1 MIMTAS
7 GGVQGKVSEIQV
19 CAGCNKKI
27 HDKYVLKV
35 STSSSSLPSLTVL
48 IQAMDLFWHEDC
60 LKCGCCD
67 ARLGEVGQ
75 SLYTKGNLLLC
86 KRDYLRSGLLHPT
99 SFSHPPLFR
108 LFGSTGYCAACK
120 KIIPAFEMVM
130 RARSNVY
137 HLECFACQECGHRF
151 CVGDQF
157 FLYDNKV
164 LCSADYEERMVFAS
178 LSSNPAQLAAIK
190 HQDSNRYYNNNN
202 NNNIS
207 APQQL
212 LKHHSQ
218 PLPPISSVRSASS
231 FLPEQPS

>member
-1 MIMTAS
+1 
-7 GGVQGKVSEIQV
+7 
-19 CAGCNKKI
+19 
-27 HDKYVLKV
+27 
-35 STSSSSLPSLTVL
+35 
-48 IQAMDLFWHEDC
+48 MDLYWHEDC

-86 KRDYLRSGLLHPT
+86 KRDYLR
-99 SFSHPPLFR
+99 

-130 RARSNVY
+130 RARTNVY

-164 LCSADYEERMVFAS
+164 LCGADYEERMVFAS
-178 LSSNPAQLAAIK
+178 LSTNPAQLAAIK
-190 HQDSNRYYNNNN
+190 HQDHSRYYNNNN
-202 NNNIS
+202 NNNNSINIIS
-207 APQQL
+207 GPAPTQQH
-212 LKHHSQ
+212 KHQPQPQ
-218 PLPPISSVRSASS
+218 PLPPISAVRSAPP
-231 FLPEQPS
+231 FLAEQPS

>member
-1 MIMTAS
+1 
-7 GGVQGKVSEIQV
+7 
-19 CAGCNKKI
+19 
-27 HDKYVLKV
+27 
-35 STSSSSLPSLTVL
+35 
-48 IQAMDLFWHEDC
+48 MDLYWHEDC

-86 KRDYLRSGLLHPT
+86 KRDYLR
-99 SFSHPPLFR
+99 

-130 RARSNVY
+130 RARTNVY

-164 LCSADYEERMVFAS
+164 LCGADYEERMVFAS
-178 LSSNPAQLAAIK
+178 LSTNPAQLAAIK
-190 HQDSNRYYNNNN
+190 HQDHSRYFNNNN
-202 NNNIS
+202 NNHSINTIS
-207 APQQL
+207 SPAPPQL
-212 LKHHSQ
+212 NKHQSH
-218 PLPPISSVRSASS
+218 PLPPISAVRPPPT
-231 FLPEQPS
+231 FLAEQPS